1 MKTVVLSAAV
11 ILTNSLSAQAP
22 KPNPGPAK
30 ASQPSSVRIGP
41 HQLGETF
48 DEWLTAEKI
57 DLEGACLDHQQTF
70 TAEAP
75 GPEPPPFTFP
85 PGWTEEDYQKSLSAH
100 ATWDLDKSGKEREA
114 TLANI
119 RESERHAKAI
129 SLCNDLRPIRDS
141 GSGHWHDLRGLPADA
156 DVGNQWTFMGGK
168 LAGQQN
174 VYSTDI
180 AAKELGFL
188 KEAYGLPASIVKKP
202 QQNAFGAKWQD
213 TLVTWRLPG
222 GAVLFMDAHGG
233 PDDDLIVTFMS
244 NELATAPVPREPNPY
259 LAPTK

>member
-1 MKTVVLSAAV
+1 MKTVVLSVAV
-11 ILTNSLSAQAP
+11 VLTSSLSAQAP
-22 KPNPGPAK
+22 KRDPAPAK

-41 HQLGETF
+41 HLLGESF
-48 DEWLTAEKI
+48 SQWLVIEKI
-57 DLEGACLDHQQTF
+57 DLDAECSNPSPPSLFDQSLGGHQLSV
-70 TAEAP
+70 
-75 GPEPPPFTFP
+75 
-85 PGWTEEDYQKSLSAH
+85 EEI
-100 ATWDLDKSGKEREA
+100 TNT
-114 TLANI
+114 TLA
-119 RESERHAKAI
+119 ERRHHEAVQI
-129 SLCNDLRPIRDS
+129 CEGLTPVRGS

-202 QQNAFGAKWQD
+202 QQNAFGAKWND
-213 TLVTWRLPG
+213 TLITWRLPG
-222 GAVLFMDAHGG
+222 GAVLYMDAHGG
-233 PDDDLIVTFMS
+233 PDDDLTVTFMS
-244 NELATAPVPREPNPY
+244 KELATAPVPREPNPY